1 MTKISAY
8 CRTLNCLDRGYPY
21 IESIKSVLK
30 FADEVIILDG
40 GSTDGTI
47 QSLAS
52 LCYSDRRVKFIGCP
66 AVDQKNPI
74 ESDGG
79 QKALAREFCTKDFCW
94 QFDVDEIVSDK
105 AAKAILLFVND
116 FPTESDIVSWPIVE
130 YWGPNKFRVDVCP
143 WKPRLS
149 RNLPHITHGLPR
161 VQTKTVEGKTISLG
175 SDCCDYVEKESGDLI
190 NFSPL
195 VSSKTIGLWNAARTS
210 MHPDIIKS
218 YVFEL
223 NKEIEK
229 YGVIVHYSWFDIA
242 KKIKSYKDYWAYH
255 WRAIYGLDTEDT
267 AENNVM
273 FNKPWS
279 EVSDEDIK
287 CLATKL
293 EKEKGGWFFHNPV
306 DWAAKTCWIDKEDL
320 NEID

>member
-1 MTKISAY
+1 MSKNLRGLSERKGLEENLFNEITNASELHSPGRIERIRDIASESLTGEAHVYGVSTFYDFLKESHINKKIFI
-8 CRTLNCLDRGYPY
+8 C
-21 IESIKSVLK
+21 
-30 FADEVIILDG
+30 
-40 GSTDGTI
+40 DGTACLTSGK
-47 QSLAS
+47 QDELKTALNKYFDSSEVGSVTCLGHCHRNKS
-52 LCYSDRRVKFIGCP
+52 FMFNGRTYSINDISEL
-66 AVDQKNPI
+66 DQIFDKYTRNIKPVNTYTALKNPI
-74 ESDGG
+74 
-79 QKALAREFCTKDFCW
+79 
-94 QFDVDEIVSDK
+94 
-105 AAKAILLFVND
+105 LL
-116 FPTESDIVSWPIVE
+116 E
-130 YWGPNKFRVDVCP
+130 
-143 WKPRLS
+143 
-149 RNLPHITHGLPR
+149 
-161 VQTKTVEGKTISLG
+161 
-175 SDCCDYVEKESGDLI
+175 ESGDLI